1 MRIPTKSQRLAMLHT
16 VEKNCKSKGA
26 YLKPQ
31 VKDYNLFLNKVYRTY
46 PAYRKTIENCISSTK
61 NILMEIVKWSH
72 VNNKINN
79 AIQLKW
85 FKSFIN
91 TIVSSIKSGLN
102 IALGYIKNYIK
113 AATRSLFDTAAA
125 TVITPVIVTYITSSV
140 VIGLI
145 SAVVILGI
153 GLWMNSAERKISRA
167 RLSSGPSR
175 WNKIQDKI
183 KGIFGSDGVEIP
195 EELLPPDPQAPNITA
210 TFVKESASGMLGGF
224 IFMVFLKAVIVN
236 RFNEELKEKISIMS
250 SLFTPTNALIGL
262 LTTLLVIGSGGI
274 SAIV

>member
-1 MRIPTKSQRLAMLHT
+1 MRIPTKSQRLAMLYT

-113 AATRSLFDTAAA
+113 TATRSLFDTAAA